1 MYTLARSQDCPY
13 TDEQWQKINALGQLV
28 EKQLQRMGVG
38 LTMGGEPTFVS
49 LDDYESPQWNIEALG
64 ENKRKIAIQLLDRLA
79 DKFALGGGLLHYGLG
94 KVYPGEPGPRW
105 ALGYFWRKD
114 EIAIWRDRNLMAQE
128 GKDYGCGSQEAKVF
142 ALALVKQLGI
152 HSDRLIPAYELE
164 TDTPAGYVLPL
175 LPVTRDGKVYWS
187 SCRWILPDDRLYLL
201 TGNSPMGLRLPL
213 NAIAWSDNLE
223 EEAVLPL
230 EAEPTALNDTP
241 IESPANSIR
250 VAMAVEAKQGI
261 IRIFVP
267 PYTSARSFLDA
278 IAAIENTAQET
289 GFPVLIE
296 GYPPSDHKAIG
307 KFQITPDPGVIEA
320 NIHPAS
326 NWDDLVEITK
336 ILYEQAR
343 ACRLGTEKYLRDG
356 RRISTGGGAH
366 ITIGGETTIE
376 SPLLRRPDLLRSLIS
391 YFQNH
396 PSLTYLFSDRFVGPT
411 SQSPRVDEA
420 RHESL
425 YELEIAFQ
433 SLQPFQEVPPEVV
446 DRLLRHLLVDVTGN
460 THRTAFCIDKLFPV
474 ENPRTQLGLLELRA
488 IAMPPNLEMR
498 LLQMLLIRA
507 LVAWFWESPYTKP
520 LIRWGTTLHDRF
532 MLPYFIGEDL
542 QVVLADLQKAGYT
555 FEFDWFKPFIEFRFP
570 GYGTIATEGVQ
581 LELRHAIEPWHVLGE
596 EIASG
601 GTARYVDDSLERI
614 QVKLCG
620 AIANSPNQ
628 NSFSSRYVVTCNG
641 HAVPLNSTGVAG
653 EYVGGV
659 RFRAR
664 QYSSMLHPAIDAHDP
679 LTFEIIDTWET
690 RSLGGCTY
698 LVNPPDGKSY
708 SKVPSDSTEA
718 EARTSERFIT
728 NRDYA
733 PRTAKGDRTHH
744 NINVPPLKLNPE
756 YPLTLD
762 LRRLG

>member
-1 MYTLARSQDCPY
+1 MFTQARSQDCPY
-13 TDEQWQKINALGQLV
+13 TDEQWQNINSLGQLV

-64 ENKRKIAIQLLDRLA
+64 EDKRKIAVQLLDRLA
-79 DKFALGGGLLHYGLG
+79 KKFALGGGLLHYGLG
-94 KVYPGEPGPRW
+94 KAYPGEPGPRW

-114 EIAIWRDRNLMAQE
+114 GIAIWRDRNLMAQE
-128 GKDYGCGSQEAKVF
+128 GKDYGCGSQEVEKF
-142 ALALVKQLGI
+142 TLALVKQLGI
-152 HSDRLIPAYELE
+152 HSDCLIPAYELE

-175 LPVTRDGKVYWS
+175 LPVTRDEKVYWS

-223 EEAVLPL
+223 QEAVLPL

-241 IESPANSIR
+241 IKSPDNSIR
-250 VAMAVEAKQGI
+250 VAMGVEAKQGV
-261 IRIFVP
+261 IRVFVP

-278 IAAIENTAQET
+278 IAAIENTAKET

-326 NWDDLVEITK
+326 NWDELVEITK
-336 ILYEQAR
+336 ILYEEAR

-366 ITIGGETTIE
+366 ITIGGKTTLE

-433 SLQPFQEVPPEVV
+433 SLQPGREVPPEVV

-532 MLPYFIGEDL
+532 MLPHFIGEDL
-542 QVVLADLQKAGYT
+542 QVVLFDLQKAGYT

-570 GYGTIATEGVQ
+570 CYGTMGTEGVQ

-628 NSFSSRYVVTCNG
+628 NSFSSRYIVTCNG

-659 RFRAR
+659 RYRAR
-664 QYSSMLHPAIDAHDP
+664 QYSSMLHPAIDPHDP
-679 LTFEIIDTWET
+679 LTFEIIDTWES

-698 LVNPPDGKSY
+698 LINPPDGKSY
-708 SKVPSDSTEA
+708 FKVPINSSEA
-718 EARTSERFIT
+718 QTRTSERFIV
-728 NRDYA
+728 NLSRD
-733 PRTAKGDRTHH
+733 RHLNK
-744 NINVPPLKLNPE
+744 INVPPLQLNPE
-756 YPLTLD
+756 YPVTLD
-762 LRRLG
+762 LRRTID